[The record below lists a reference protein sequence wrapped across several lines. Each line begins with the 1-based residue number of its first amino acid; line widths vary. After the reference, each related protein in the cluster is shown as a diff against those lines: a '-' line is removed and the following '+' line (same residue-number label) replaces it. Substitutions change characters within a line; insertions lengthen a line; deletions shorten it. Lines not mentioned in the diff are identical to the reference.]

1 MTLKLSSKKM
11 QFVFKKY
18 LKYEQK
24 HGNAKKQERVKQMAR
39 EWVERKESTE
49 EYGRSGVEQ
58 CGVWGGGELNRILEK
73 NK

>member
-49 EYGRSGVEQ
+49 E
-58 CGVWGGGELNRILEK
+58 
-73 NK
+73 